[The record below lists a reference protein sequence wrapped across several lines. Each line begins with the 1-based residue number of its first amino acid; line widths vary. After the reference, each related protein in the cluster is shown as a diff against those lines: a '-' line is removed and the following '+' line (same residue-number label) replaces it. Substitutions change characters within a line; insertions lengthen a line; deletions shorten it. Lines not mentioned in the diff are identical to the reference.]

1 MPQHAI
7 RQTCLIS
14 HETCRH
20 VSHREDNNQPLIVIS
35 ASDRAAI
42 TKLSVLSKV
51 IASRAGAHAIIY
63 TQGLHMHM
71 GAAAPISECKL
82 TRAMDAT
89 RGGERSGRVPAPRLN
104 PVSNAAWHRA
114 PLSLSRAML
123 LTSSARAASLRL
135 LS

>member
-7 RQTCLIS
+7 RQTCPIS
-14 HETCRH
+14 HEICRH

-42 TKLSVLSKV
+42 TKLSLLSKV
-51 IASRAGAHAIIY
+51 IASRAGAHAITY
-63 TQGLHMHM
+63 TQGLHM

-89 RGGERSGRVPAPRLN
+89 RGGERSGQVPAPRLN

-114 PLSLSRAML
+114 PLSMSRAMPL
-123 LTSSARAASLRL
+123 NL
-135 LS
+135 